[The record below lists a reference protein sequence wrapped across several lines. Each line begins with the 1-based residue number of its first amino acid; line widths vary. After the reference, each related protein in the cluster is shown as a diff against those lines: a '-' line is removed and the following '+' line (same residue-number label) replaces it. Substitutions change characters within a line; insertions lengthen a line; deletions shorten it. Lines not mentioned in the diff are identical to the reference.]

1 MSLVTLATTP
11 QARLSLGW
19 FDSKNGTIGGVC
31 GYNNQVYDQNLN
43 PGGMDGNGVGINWV
57 NMAADMVSLALTA
70 EQQAQMVASYLVS
83 SNGWVAETHALAR
96 LSATQFTVTSPGN
109 NLTTLYKTNR
119 ALSVIQTASGY
130 GYVATSSYDGVSVT
144 TVTVANLSLDTG
156 FSQVS
161 LGQDPANAPYTS
173 ALTGATATTPGTAGP
188 VPGASAGQENSHFCG
203 DGTYHDPTVDNQI
216 WS

>member
-1 MSLVTLATTP
+1 MSTP
-11 QARLSLGW
+11 AWRLQNYY
-19 FDSKNGTIGGVC
+19 NG
-31 GYNNQVYDQNLN
+31 NLYDPVLN
-43 PGGMDGNGVGINWV
+43 PGGMNGNGVAVNW
-57 NMAADMVSLALTA
+57 NAMASDMAAVGLSCQ
-70 EQQAQMVASYLVS
+70 QQAQMVATYLAG
-83 SNGWVAETHALAR
+83 SNGWVGESAAVAR
-96 LSATQFTVTSPGN
+96 LSSSQFTVAGGDHTPF
-109 NLTTLYKTNR
+109 YKPNR

-130 GYVATSSYDGVSVT
+130 GYVASSSFNAGPNLT
-144 TVTVANLSLDTG
+144 TVTVQGLSLDTG